1 MWLCVGLF
9 ADTTVTHAQGVS
21 RSFHSDYPEEAEDVR
36 NYDPSVA
43 PDAAMWLELDES
55 ERLNLVREYHRRRRI
70 KVPNLDLHALTHAV
84 IENQLAQ
91 RLAPA
96 ASALRRLLA
105 EGLDRHEAVHALGSV
120 LMEHF
125 WNLTNKPRGDGDPN
139 APYLAALD
147 KLTAASWRASG

>member
-1 MWLCVGLF
+1 M
-9 ADTTVTHAQGVS
+9 
-21 RSFHSDYPEEAEDVR
+21 R

-43 PDAAMWLELDES
+43 PNAATWLELDES
-55 ERLNLVREYHRRRRI
+55 ERLELVRQYHRRHRI
-70 KVPNLDLHALTHAV
+70 KLPNLDAHALTHAV
-84 IENQLAQ
+84 IENQLAEGFV
-91 RLAPA
+91 PA

-120 LMEHF
+120 LMEHI
-125 WNLTNKPRGDGDPN
+125 WILTNKPRTDGDPN